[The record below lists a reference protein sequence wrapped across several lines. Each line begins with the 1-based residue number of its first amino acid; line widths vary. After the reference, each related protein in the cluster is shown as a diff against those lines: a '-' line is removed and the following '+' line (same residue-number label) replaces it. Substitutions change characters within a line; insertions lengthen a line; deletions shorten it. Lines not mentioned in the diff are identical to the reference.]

1 MATPTQPRADD
12 QPLGVLRP
20 IEDPAEAAEIMRGF
34 EQYERNRDHFY
45 SRREELFRDHYGK
58 YVIVYDDDKVLIGED
73 LLELLEPLTPEER
86 WASFTEFMAE
96 PLDVTSIWP

>member
-20 IEDPAEAAEIMRGF
+20 IEDPVEAAEIMRGF

-58 YVIVYDDDKVLIGED
+58 CVIVYGDDQILIGDDVREMWRRVAPED
-73 LLELLEPLTPEER
+73 LSTAFSEHLVEPLEGR
-86 WASFTEFMAE
+86 SVW
-96 PLDVTSIWP
+96 L